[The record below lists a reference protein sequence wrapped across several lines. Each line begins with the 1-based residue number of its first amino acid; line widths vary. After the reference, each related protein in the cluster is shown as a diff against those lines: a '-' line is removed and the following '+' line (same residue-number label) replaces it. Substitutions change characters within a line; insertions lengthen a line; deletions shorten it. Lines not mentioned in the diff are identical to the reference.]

1 MSTGT
6 SVADDAR
13 QLLRR
18 LAANDEGCLAG
29 VLQPGFV
36 PGSAQLGAHRL
47 LDTRTSLLVRLA
59 ALLALDASTE
69 SVRWAVDLAF
79 AAGADDETLAAV
91 AIVSGVTGGSAQ
103 LAASASR
110 LALALGIEPDEQLGA
125 TAQAARRRR
134 RARRPPTSTRRP
146 ASGTRRGPA
155 S

>member
-1 MSTGT
+1 MSTST
-6 SVADDAR
+6 VTDDAR

-29 VLQPGFV
+29 VLQPGFASGTAA
-36 PGSAQLGAHRL
+36 PGARRW

-69 SVRWAVDLAF
+69 SVRWAVDLAL
-79 AAGADDETLAAV
+79 AAGADDEALAAA
-91 AIVSGVTGGSAQ
+91 AIVSGATGGSAQ
-103 LAASASR
+103 LATSASR
-110 LALALGIEPDEQLGA
+110 LALALGIEPEEHVVA

-134 RARRPPTSTRRP
+134 RARRPPSATRRP
-146 ASGTRRGPA
+146 ASGTRRVPA